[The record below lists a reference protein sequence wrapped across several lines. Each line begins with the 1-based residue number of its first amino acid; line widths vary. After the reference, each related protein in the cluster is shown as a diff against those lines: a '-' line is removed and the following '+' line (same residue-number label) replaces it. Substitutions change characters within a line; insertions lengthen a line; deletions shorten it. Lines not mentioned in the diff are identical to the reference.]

1 MRRMIGPVLVGLGV
15 FLIVA
20 AGLVR
25 FYAYPT
31 VAKVPEGYHSTTDLE
46 ATGAQIFNS
55 DPEVLAPE
63 THDLVITSE
72 TREDADA
79 DAPEGVVVWVNT
91 ATTDKADGS
100 NFQLSTERVA
110 FDEVTGAGVDC
121 DTCETWVAESNGE
134 TVEEVPTTFEG
145 QIYKFP
151 FNTQREDYDVWDGP
165 TGEAVPAE
173 YEGEESIQGLSVYKF
188 VQTIEPT
195 VIETRDVPGSVFGEE
210 ETVQADMVYA
220 MTRTFYVEP
229 VTGAPVHRIE
239 ERVQELVYD
248 GERVPA
254 FVGTVHY
261 TDDQVDENIDAVD
274 TKSMLLGGLR
284 FLYPVI
290 LLLLG
295 LISLGL
301 GLVLHRRLSSDVDD
315 STKQDRPLVTA

>member
-1 MRRMIGPVLVGLGV
+1 MRRLIGPVLVGLGV

-25 FYAYPT
+25 FYAVPT
-31 VAKVPEGYHSTTDLE
+31 LAKVPSGYNSTTHLE

-55 DPEVLAPE
+55 DPDVLASE

-72 TREDADA
+72 TREDASA
-79 DAPEGVVVWVNT
+79 DAPDGVVVWVNVT
-91 ATTDKADGS
+91 TTDKADGS
-100 NFQLSTERVA
+100 NFQQSTERVA
-110 FDEVTGAGVDC
+110 FDEADGDAVDC
-121 DTCETWVAESNGE
+121 DACETWIAESDGE

-151 FNTQREDYDVWDGP
+151 FNTQRKAYDVWDGT

-173 YEGEESIQGLSVYKF
+173 YEGEESIQGIRVYKF
-188 VQTIEPT
+188 VQVIEPT

-210 ETVQADMVYA
+210 ETVQADMEYA

-229 VTGAPVHRIE
+229 VTGAPVHRVE

-254 FVGTVHY
+254 FVGTIHY
-261 TDDQVDENIDAVD
+261 TDDQVDENVDAVD
-274 TKSMLLGGLR
+274 TKSTLLGGTR
-284 FLYPVI
+284 VLYPVI
-290 LLLLG
+290 LLVLGLLLLG
-295 LISLGL
+295 VGLILN
-301 GLVLHRRLSSDVDD
+301 RRLSSDVDD
-315 STKQDRPLVTA
+315 KAQENRPLVTA

>member
-25 FYAYPT
+25 FYAVPT
-31 VAKVPEGYHSTTDLE
+31 LTKVPSGYQSTTHLE

-72 TREDADA
+72 TREDASA
-79 DAPEGVVVWVNT
+79 DAPEGVVVWVNAT
-91 ATTDKADGS
+91 TTDKATGG

-110 FDEVTGAGVDC
+110 FDDSTGAAVECADC
-121 DTCETWVAESNGE
+121 KTWIAESDGE

-151 FNTQREDYDVWDGP
+151 FNTQRKAYDVWDGP

-173 YEGEESIQGLSVYKF
+173 YDGEESIQGLRVYKF
-188 VQTIEPT
+188 VQVIEPT

-210 ETVQADMVYA
+210 ETVQADMEYA

-229 VTGAPVHRIE
+229 ATGAPVHRVE

-261 TDDQVDENIDAVD
+261 TDAQVDENVD
-274 TKSMLLGGLR
+274 DVATRATLLSGARILYPLILVLLGA
-284 FLYPVI
+284 
-290 LLLLG
+290 LLLG
-295 LISLGL
+295 V
-301 GLVLHRRLSSDVDD
+301 GLVLNRRQQSDVDD
-315 STKQDRPLVTA
+315 KAQEDRPLVTA